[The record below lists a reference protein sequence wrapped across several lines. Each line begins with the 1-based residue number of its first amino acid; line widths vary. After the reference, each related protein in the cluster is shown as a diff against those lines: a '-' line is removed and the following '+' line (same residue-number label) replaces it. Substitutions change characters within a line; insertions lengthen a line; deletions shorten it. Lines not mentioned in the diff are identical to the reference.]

1 VSQPDLFVVCK
12 NCGAEVSPYV
22 TECPYCGQRV
32 RKRAPKIDRST
43 GEAEP
48 KRRRRARKLP
58 RLRADEIAGIAP
70 DTRPYATIGV
80 ILLCVAALLLYAAQQ
95 NPRIDLG
102 YLVVSNSLPRDLL
115 GHNEAW
121 RWFLTPFLHGDQ
133 LGYAFVALTAVGLF
147 GTLLERRFGPVAV
160 VLTFILAGGAGAA
173 LAATLETP
181 PLLSDA
187 EAWNVMG
194 ANGAALGLLCAW
206 LVDDR
211 LAKRGGD
218 DRENDLL
225 GVYIIA
231 AVLVLLS
238 LTTEEANI
246 AAAVGGALAGTVIG
260 LILPRLTRSS

>member
-12 NCGAEVSPYV
+12 NCGSEVSPYV

-43 GEAEP
+43 GEP
-48 KRRRRARKLP
+48 TQKRRRRAKKLP

-70 DTRPYATIGV
+70 ETRPYATAGLIVVCV
-80 ILLCVAALLLYAAQQ
+80 IAMLVYAADP
-95 NPRIDLG
+95 NLDMG
-102 YLVVSNSLPRDLL
+102 YLFVKTSF
-115 GHNEAW
+115 GTEAW
-121 RWFLTPFLHGDQ
+121 RWFVTPFLHADQ
-133 LGYAFVALTAVGLF
+133 LGYAFVVLIAAGLF
-147 GTLLERRFGPVAV
+147 GTLVERRFGAVAV
-160 VLTFILAGGAGAA
+160 VLIFVLSGAAGAA
-173 LAATLETP
+173 LAAALETP
-181 PLLSDA
+181 PLLSDVLG
-187 EAWNVMG
+187 WPVFG

-206 LVDDR
+206 LVDDL
-211 LAKRGGD
+211 LARRRGD

-246 AAAVGGALAGTVIG
+246 AAAVGGALAGSVIG
-260 LILPRLTRSS
+260 LLLPRLTRAA